1 MTVDSNFLNAVH
13 SFKMDLIPAL
23 ERTVQGKVK
32 PRMFYLLFRTDISIA
47 TFCAN
52 MRNTYIVLT
61 KCSLAAI
68 MASQPINPKTNAPYR
83 PTHLPPPTT
92 LPLRHC
98 SHNEDSSPIDEIEC
112 LLSLFSPSAESKKNK
127 EHYILATADPADP
140 EKVAAKTTGD
150 GKAKRRAELDAEE
163 AVRRARALRSSARD
177 IPGVPIVYVKR
188 SVMVLEPMSRPSEG
202 VRDGYEQG
210 KFRVGLDADSAL
222 GKRKRGENENADGG
236 AEKKDGKKKKSGKA
250 RGPNPLSMK
259 KPKKRE
265 DQNAASEKKKPV
277 RKDEGPKDAGNAET
291 AGDVPEAKE
300 GDSNTPKPKRRRRHN
315 KAKGEG
321 GDDAGG
327 EPSNG
332 AETTAPTDSME

>member
-1 MTVDSNFLNAVH
+1 
-13 SFKMDLIPAL
+13 
-23 ERTVQGKVK
+23 
-32 PRMFYLLFRTDISIA
+32 
-47 TFCAN
+47 
-52 MRNTYIVLT
+52 
-61 KCSLAAI
+61 

-98 SHNEDSSPIDEIEC
+98 SHNEDSTPIDEVEC
-112 LLSLFSPSAESKKNK
+112 LLSLFSPSADSKKNK

-150 GKAKRRAELDAEE
+150 NKAKRRAELDAQE
-163 AVRRARALRSSARD
+163 AVHRARNLRSRARD

-210 KFRVGLDADSAL
+210 KFRVGLDADSTL
-222 GKRKRGENENADGG
+222 GKRKRGDNADGD
-236 AEKKDGKKKKSGKA
+236 AEKKDSKKKKSGKA
-250 RGPNPLSMK
+250 KGPNPLSMK

-265 DQNAASEKKKPV
+265 DPNAAPKKKEM
-277 RKDEGPKDAGNAET
+277 RKDEGPKDAGNSET
-291 AGDVPEAKE
+291 AGGAPEPKE
-300 GDSNTPKPKRRRRHN
+300 GDSNASRPKRRRRHN
-315 KAKGEG
+315 RAKGEG
-321 GDDAGG
+321 GGDAAG

-332 AETTAPTDSME
+332 AETAAPTDSME

>member
-1 MTVDSNFLNAVH
+1 
-13 SFKMDLIPAL
+13 
-23 ERTVQGKVK
+23 
-32 PRMFYLLFRTDISIA
+32 
-47 TFCAN
+47 
-52 MRNTYIVLT
+52 MRNTCIVLT

-83 PTHLPPPTT
+83 PTHLPPPTI

-98 SHNEDSSPIDEIEC
+98 SHNEDSTPIDEVEC
-112 LLSLFSPSAESKKNK
+112 LLSLFSPSADSKKNK

-140 EKVAAKTTGD
+140 EKVAAKTSGD

-222 GKRKRGENENADGG
+222 GKRKRGDNADADGG
-236 AEKKDGKKKKSGKA
+236 AEKKDSKKKKSVKA
-250 RGPNPLSMK
+250 KGPNPLSMK

-265 DQNAASEKKKPV
+265 DSAADKKKQV
-277 RKDEGPKDAGNAET
+277 RKDEEPKDAGNGET
-291 AGDVPEAKE
+291 AGDAPEPKE

-321 GDDAGG
+321 GDAGG

-332 AETTAPTDSME
+332 GETAAPTDSME

>member
-1 MTVDSNFLNAVH
+1 
-13 SFKMDLIPAL
+13 
-23 ERTVQGKVK
+23 
-32 PRMFYLLFRTDISIA
+32 
-47 TFCAN
+47 
-52 MRNTYIVLT
+52 MRNTCIVLT

-98 SHNEDSSPIDEIEC
+98 SHNEDSTAIDEVEC

-150 GKAKRRAELDAEE
+150 NKAKRRAELDAQE
-163 AVRRARALRSSARD
+163 AVHRARNLRSRARD

-222 GKRKRGENENADGG
+222 GKRKRGDNADGD
-236 AEKKDGKKKKSGKA
+236 AEKKDSKKKKSGKA
-250 RGPNPLSMK
+250 KGPNPLSMK

-265 DQNAASEKKKPV
+265 DPNAAPKKEM
-277 RKDEGPKDAGNAET
+277 RKDEGPKDAGNSET
-291 AGDVPEAKE
+291 AGDAPEPKE
-300 GDSNTPKPKRRRRHN
+300 GDPNASKPKRRRRHHR
-315 KAKGEG
+315 AKGEG
-321 GDDAGG
+321 GGDAGG

-332 AETTAPTDSME
+332 AETAAPTDSME

>member
-1 MTVDSNFLNAVH
+1 
-13 SFKMDLIPAL
+13 
-23 ERTVQGKVK
+23 
-32 PRMFYLLFRTDISIA
+32 
-47 TFCAN
+47 
-52 MRNTYIVLT
+52 MRNTCIVLT

-83 PTHLPPPTT
+83 PTHLPPPTI

-98 SHNEDSSPIDEIEC
+98 SHNEDSTAIDEVEC

-150 GKAKRRAELDAEE
+150 NKAKRRAELDAQE
-163 AVRRARALRSSARD
+163 AVHRARNLRSRARD

-222 GKRKRGENENADGG
+222 GKRKRGDNADGD
-236 AEKKDGKKKKSGKA
+236 AEKKDSKKKKSGKA
-250 RGPNPLSMK
+250 KGPNPLSMK

-265 DQNAASEKKKPV
+265 DPNAASKKKEM
-277 RKDEGPKDAGNAET
+277 RKDEGPKDAGNSET
-291 AGDVPEAKE
+291 AGDAPEPKE
-300 GDSNTPKPKRRRRHN
+300 GDPNASKPKRRRRHHR
-315 KAKGEG
+315 AKGEG
-321 GDDAGG
+321 GGDAGG

-332 AETTAPTDSME
+332 AETAAPTDSME

>member
-1 MTVDSNFLNAVH
+1 
-13 SFKMDLIPAL
+13 
-23 ERTVQGKVK
+23 
-32 PRMFYLLFRTDISIA
+32 
-47 TFCAN
+47 
-52 MRNTYIVLT
+52 
-61 KCSLAAI
+61 

-98 SHNEDSSPIDEIEC
+98 SHNEDSTPLDEAEC
-112 LLSLFSPSAESKKNK
+112 LLSLFSPSADSKKNK

-140 EKVAAKTTGD
+140 EKVAAKTPGD
-150 GKAKRRAELDAEE
+150 GKAKRRAEQGAEE
-163 AVRRARALRSSARD
+163 AMRRARALRSSARD

-202 VRDGYEQG
+202 VRDGFEQG
-210 KFRVGLDADSAL
+210 KFRAGLDADSAL
-222 GKRKRGENENADGG
+222 GKRKRVENADGG
-236 AEKKDGKKKKSGKA
+236 AEEKKENKKKKSVKA
-250 RGPNPLSMK
+250 KGPNPLSMK

-265 DQNAASEKKKPV
+265 DPSAASEKKKQV
-277 RKDEGPKDAGNAET
+277 RKDEGPKDSGNDQG
-291 AGDVPEAKE
+291 AGDAPAAKE

-321 GDDAGG
+321 DDAGA

-332 AETTAPTDSME
+332 PDTTAPTDSTE

>member
-1 MTVDSNFLNAVH
+1 
-13 SFKMDLIPAL
+13 
-23 ERTVQGKVK
+23 
-32 PRMFYLLFRTDISIA
+32 
-47 TFCAN
+47 
-52 MRNTYIVLT
+52 
-61 KCSLAAI
+61 

-98 SHNEDSSPIDEIEC
+98 SHNEDSTPIDEVEC

-236 AEKKDGKKKKSGKA
+236 AEKKDDKKKKSGKA
-250 RGPNPLSMK
+250 KGPNPLSMK

-265 DQNAASEKKKPV
+265 DQSAADKKKPV
-277 RKDEGPKDAGNAET
+277 RKDAGNGET
-291 AGDVPEAKE
+291 AGDAPEPKE

-321 GDDAGG
+321 GGDDAGG

-332 AETTAPTDSME
+332 AETTAPTDLME

>member
-1 MTVDSNFLNAVH
+1 
-13 SFKMDLIPAL
+13 
-23 ERTVQGKVK
+23 
-32 PRMFYLLFRTDISIA
+32 
-47 TFCAN
+47 
-52 MRNTYIVLT
+52 MRNTCIVLT

-98 SHNEDSSPIDEIEC
+98 SHNEDSTPIDEVEC
-112 LLSLFSPSAESKKNK
+112 LLSLFSPSADSKKNK

-150 GKAKRRAELDAEE
+150 NKAKRRAELDAQE
-163 AVRRARALRSSARD
+163 AVHRARNLRSRARD

-210 KFRVGLDADSAL
+210 KFRVGLDADSTL
-222 GKRKRGENENADGG
+222 GKRKRGDNADGD
-236 AEKKDGKKKKSGKA
+236 AEKKDSKKKKSGKA
-250 RGPNPLSMK
+250 KGPNPLSMK

-265 DQNAASEKKKPV
+265 DPNAAPKKKEM
-277 RKDEGPKDAGNAET
+277 RKDEGPKDAGNSET
-291 AGDVPEAKE
+291 AGGAPEPKE
-300 GDSNTPKPKRRRRHN
+300 GDSNASRPKRRRRHN
-315 KAKGEG
+315 RAKGEG
-321 GDDAGG
+321 GGDAAG

-332 AETTAPTDSME
+332 AETAAPTDSME

>member
-1 MTVDSNFLNAVH
+1 
-13 SFKMDLIPAL
+13 
-23 ERTVQGKVK
+23 
-32 PRMFYLLFRTDISIA
+32 
-47 TFCAN
+47 
-52 MRNTYIVLT
+52 MRNTCIVLT

-98 SHNEDSSPIDEIEC
+98 SHNEDSTPIDEVEC
-112 LLSLFSPSAESKKNK
+112 LLSLFSPSADSKKNK

-150 GKAKRRAELDAEE
+150 NKAKRRAELDAQE
-163 AVRRARALRSSARD
+163 AVHRARNLRSRARD

-210 KFRVGLDADSAL
+210 KFRVGLDADSTL
-222 GKRKRGENENADGG
+222 GKRKRGDNADGD
-236 AEKKDGKKKKSGKA
+236 AEKKDSKKKKSGKA
-250 RGPNPLSMK
+250 KGPNPLSMK

-265 DQNAASEKKKPV
+265 DPNAAPKKEM
-277 RKDEGPKDAGNAET
+277 RKDEGPKDAGNSET
-291 AGDVPEAKE
+291 AGGAPEPKE
-300 GDSNTPKPKRRRRHN
+300 GDSNASRPKRRRRHN
-315 KAKGEG
+315 RAKGEG
-321 GDDAGG
+321 GGDAAG

-332 AETTAPTDSME
+332 AETAAPTDSME